1 MGAHKEQFGQ
11 DVSPWGILMS
21 PRQNDNQNAREETL
35 FTLPADNS
43 IQQEIWSERQR
54 EFFTFTI
61 TKQQSVSIDNCV
73 NNKQI

>member
-21 PRQNDNQNAREETL
+21 PRQNDNQNVREETL

-43 IQQEIWSERQR
+43 IQQGNLVRAAKRVFHIYNYKTTYKMLTR
-54 EFFTFTI
+54 
-61 TKQQSVSIDNCV
+61 SV
-73 NNKQI
+73 